1 MIDPVLP
8 YLACPH
14 CDGPLTRVDSTV
26 GCAQGHRFDIA
37 RQGYVSLLGRRSR
50 TDTGDSAE
58 MVATRDAFLAAGHY
72 RPTADAVTALCPPAA
87 RVLLEVGAG
96 TGWYL
101 AAVLTAR
108 AGAVGIAL
116 DSSVR
121 AARRAASASPAIGSV
136 VADAWSRLP
145 VRDGVVDV
153 ALSIFAPR
161 DAAELSRVLRPGGR
175 LIVVTPAPEHLAEL
189 IGPLGMLT
197 VAAGK
202 DAKLAGSLADRFVAD
217 GAAEVRAPLRLDRD
231 DLRRLVLMGPSA
243 RHVDR
248 ESLGRTLDDGPD
260 VTVAT
265 LAVTVS
271 RWRPR

>member
-1 MIDPVLP
+1 VIDPVLS

-14 CDGPLTRVDSTV
+14 CDGPLARVDGVV
-26 GCAQGHRFDIA
+26 GCPRGHRFDVA
-37 RQGYVSLLGRRSR
+37 RQGYVSLLGPRAR

-58 MVATRDAFLAAGHY
+58 MVAARDAFLSAGHY
-72 RPTADAVTALCPPAA
+72 RPTADAVTAACPGQA

-101 AAVLTAR
+101 AAVLAAR
-108 AGAVGIAL
+108 PDAVGIAL
-116 DSSVR
+116 DSSAR
-121 AARRAASASPAIGSV
+121 AARRAAAASPAIGSV

-145 VRDGVVDV
+145 IREAAVDV

-161 DAAELSRVLRPGGR
+161 DPDELRRVLRPDGR
-175 LIVVTPAPEHLAEL
+175 LIVVTPSPEHLAEL
-189 IGPLGMLT
+189 IGPFAMLT
-197 VAAGK
+197 VDSGK
-202 DAKLAGSLADRFVAD
+202 DAKLAASLADRFVAD
-217 GAAEVRAPLRLDRD
+217 GSADVRATLRLTRD

-248 ESLGRTLDDGPD
+248 DVLDRTLDAGPEL
-260 VTVAT
+260 TAAT

-271 RWRPR
+271 RWRPV

>member
-14 CDGPLTRVDSTV
+14 CDQPLSRVDGAV
-26 GCAQGHRFDIA
+26 GCVQGHRFDVA

-58 MVATRDAFLAAGHY
+58 MVAARDAFLAAGHY
-72 RPTADAVTALCPPAA
+72 RATAEAVISLVPADA
-87 RVLLEVGAG
+87 RVLVEVGAG

-101 AAVLTAR
+101 AAVLSAR
-108 AGAVGIAL
+108 PGSLGIAL
-116 DSSVR
+116 DSSAR

-145 VRDGVVDV
+145 VVDSAVDV

-161 DAAELSRVLRPGGR
+161 DADELSRVLRPDGR
-175 LIVVTPAPEHLAEL
+175 LIVVTPAPDHLAEL

-197 VAAGK
+197 VDAGK
-202 DAKLAGSLADRFVAD
+202 DAKLAASLADRFVAD
-217 GAAEVRAPLRLDRD
+217 GSVDVRAPLELNRE

-248 ESLGRTLDDGPD
+248 EALDRTLSDGPE
-260 VTVAT
+260 TTSAT
-265 LAVTVS
+265 LAVTAS
-271 RWRPR
+271 RWRRR